1 MDIKH
6 NKYFSSFKP
15 NDKFFGL
22 GIENETYFVVGTKQV
37 TGTEI
42 INNRKRERYSVD
54 YYTNFKAEELDKFFA
69 NIDENHIY
77 NIPIFMNS
85 YVMKNCDKNGN
96 PKTLYDKAM
105 TPNVK
110 FSGQTLEDFLIEQ
123 NIILN
128 DTYKKNFEYDG
139 DAIEFITNNFYKTTV
154 SDCVNELIETKQ
166 VIIDE
171 FNKVF
176 KENNIYSTIT
186 FPEYNYGFAKY
197 TTNMN
202 NVSICNNST
211 YHINI
216 TLPTL
221 LDDNCDIKDM
231 NKFIKNHKR
240 AIKYIQWLEPLII
253 ACYGSADIFSLYND
267 KFAKGSLRNALSRY
281 ISIGTYNPES
291 MKQGRLLNDFNHN
304 NINNWYTEYHQ
315 QESGY
320 IPPETIG
327 YDINFKN
334 FRNHGI
340 EIRFFDAFPEKYLA
354 DIINLII
361 LVCELSLDKK
371 NVSNRLVGTAVKTP
385 FWHLQAKLCIKN
397 GSKSELNIDYVNY
410 IAKLFNINNIK
421 ISSCQDLLQIIANT
435 LFDKYSKSKFASS
448 ISPNMSNPIMI
459 DYNAQSIE
467 FHRQFLEKII
477 INDIILPEIELNNN
491 YIDVIAEF
499 DELSDL
505 SKEIIPISIQVNNQK
520 KKKNK
525 KKKNKKKNKK
535 QRRR

>member
-1 MDIKH
+1 
-6 NKYFSSFKP
+6 
-15 NDKFFGL
+15 
-22 GIENETYFVVGTKQV
+22 
-37 TGTEI
+37 
-42 INNRKRERYSVD
+42 
-54 YYTNFKAEELDKFFA
+54 
-69 NIDENHIY
+69 
-77 NIPIFMNS
+77 
-85 YVMKNCDKNGN
+85 
-96 PKTLYDKAM
+96 
-105 TPNVK
+105 
-110 FSGQTLEDFLIEQ
+110 
-123 NIILN
+123 
-128 DTYKKNFEYDG
+128 
-139 DAIEFITNNFYKTTV
+139 
-154 SDCVNELIETKQ
+154 
-166 VIIDE
+166 
-171 FNKVF
+171 
-176 KENNIYSTIT
+176 
-186 FPEYNYGFAKY
+186 
-197 TTNMN
+197 
-202 NVSICNNST
+202 
-211 YHINI
+211 
-216 TLPTL
+216 
-221 LDDNCDIKDM
+221 
-231 NKFIKNHKR
+231 
-240 AIKYIQWLEPLII
+240 
-253 ACYGSADIFSLYND
+253 
-267 KFAKGSLRNALSRY
+267 
-281 ISIGTYNPES
+281 
-291 MKQGRLLNDFNHN
+291 
-304 NINNWYTEYHQ
+304 
-315 QESGY
+315 
-320 IPPETIG
+320 
-327 YDINFKN
+327 
-334 FRNHGI
+334 
-340 EIRFFDAFPEKYLA
+340 LA

-397 GSKSELNIDYVNY
+397 GSKSELNIEYVNY